1 MDPSALAGIP
11 GLPQLLAGS
20 AFMVKAVPYIV
31 AGFFYGQV
39 VSHGYG
45 FVKLVYQRVQKRPL
59 PANRVTKALDALNKL
74 LPNALGFFNVVLPWF
89 GRPALFIPPVP
100 DFARWLPADENTP
113 APPGLVVLPP
123 EPQPLPIPSDDT
135 PPASDVPAGNPP
147 APETDA

>member
-1 MDPSALAGIP
+1 MPRPPFESPADGNALAWNCRCY
-11 GLPQLLAGS
+11 L
-20 AFMVKAVPYIV
+20 
-31 AGFFYGQV
+31 
-39 VSHGYG
+39 
-45 FVKLVYQRVQKRPL
+45 RPVIDGVWAERFAA

-74 LPNALGFFNVVLPWF
+74 LPNVLGFFNVVLPWF

-123 EPQPLPIPSDDT
+123 EPQPLPVSSDDP